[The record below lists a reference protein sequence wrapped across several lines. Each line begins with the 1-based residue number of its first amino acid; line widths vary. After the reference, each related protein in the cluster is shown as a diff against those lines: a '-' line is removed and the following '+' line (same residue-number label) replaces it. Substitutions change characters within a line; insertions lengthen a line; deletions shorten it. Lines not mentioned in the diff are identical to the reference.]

1 MPGNKKNTMS
11 GVALCVDGLRA
22 GGDLFAEY
30 DRHDAQSYSET
41 VVSTPCSGDE
51 SAEDAQ
57 KIPRILPIL
66 FADGLKLFHLRVEMN
81 PYLEGIHSH
90 LDRVHYLLV
99 CIDEVIRIAIGGS
112 ENVHHLSCDV
122 VRGRELADTLPDVNL
137 PLGLPFGLHSQIG
150 GEAQRLKLPQF
161 EELFVAA
168 GNFFPRHRF
177 YGGHVDLLSSI
188 ELKDTSIRTITLYAN
203 NVNNGRIYE

>member
-1 MPGNKKNTMS
+1 MLGNKNNTHVGAS
-11 GVALCVDGLRA
+11 NLLVGLRA

-30 DRHDAQSYSET
+30 NRYDVQSYSET
-41 VVSTPCSGDE
+41 VVSTPCSVDE

-57 KIPRILPIL
+57 KIPRVLPIL
-66 FADGLKLFHLRVEMN
+66 FADGLKFFHLRVEMN
-81 PYLEGIHSH
+81 PDLEGIHSH

-99 CIDEVIRIAIGGS
+99 CIDEFIRIAIGGS
-112 ENVHHLSCDV
+112 KNVHQLSCDV
-122 VRGRELADTLPDVNL
+122 VRGREPADTLPDVNL

-150 GEAQRLKLPQF
+150 GEAQRLELPQF

-168 GNFFPRHRF
+168 GDFFPRHRF

-188 ELKDTSIRTITLYAN
+188 ELKDTSIRTITLYFN
-203 NVNNGRIYE
+203 IVNNGCIYE